1 MCTKHVHYLSPTM
14 PHFHLHVVVD
24 GVGVVVD
31 GIGGATVGPLP
42 TVENTIKYTWLS

>member
-1 MCTKHVHYLSPTM
+1 M
-14 PHFHLHVVVD
+14 PHTHLHVVVD

-42 TVENTIKYTWLS
+42 TVENTIKYASECTKHYIPQCT

>member
-1 MCTKHVHYLSPTM
+1 MSFLNPKTLINQYRLYHATP
-14 PHFHLHVVVD
+14 HLHAMVD

-42 TVENTIKYTWLS
+42 L